1 MGTRGGGR
9 ASNMG
14 KLVSRPGTCSA
25 WRCGGH
31 AGRRAVGKVQG
42 GRDWSF
48 LGASRGNQ
56 IQVAKGVGTW

>member
-25 WRCGGH
+25 WRRGGH
-31 AGRRAVGKVQG
+31 AGRRAVGKGPTEVVEIG
-42 GRDWSF
+42 HFWE
-48 LGASRGNQ
+48 LAGAARSR
-56 IQVAKGVGTW
+56 